1 MNPLLLPDP
10 DAVLDLQAA
19 LNAIY
24 SEAGYD
30 LSIDYNKLPPP
41 PAFSKTDIEWMQAR
55 LADY

>member
-1 MNPLLLPDP
+1 MLLPDP